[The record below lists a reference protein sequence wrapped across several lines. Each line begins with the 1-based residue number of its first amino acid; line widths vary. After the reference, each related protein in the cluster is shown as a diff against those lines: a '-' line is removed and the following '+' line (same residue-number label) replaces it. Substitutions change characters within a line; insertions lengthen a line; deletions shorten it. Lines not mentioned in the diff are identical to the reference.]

1 MPNDEQYEMPTE
13 QAVAKKRKPRSL
25 LFVRFMFVFSSASNT
40 FGHSAAD
47 SALKSFLSGG
57 VGGICVVLVGH
68 PLDLI
73 KVRVSTLAAL
83 LRGYQRMDRSQC

>member
-1 MPNDEQYEMPTE
+1 MPNDEQYEMPIE
-13 QAVAKKRKPRSL
+13 QAVAKKP
-25 LFVRFMFVFSSASNT
+25 
-40 FGHSAAD
+40 D

-73 KVRVSTLAAL
+73 KVRVSTLAL